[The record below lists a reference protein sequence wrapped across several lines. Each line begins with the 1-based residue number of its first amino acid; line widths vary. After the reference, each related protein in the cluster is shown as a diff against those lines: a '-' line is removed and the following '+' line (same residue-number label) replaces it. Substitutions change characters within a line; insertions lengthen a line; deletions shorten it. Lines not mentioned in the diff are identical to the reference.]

1 MKILVFAIGLVLL
14 KAASET
20 AVDDASYTEIFG
32 VISSRYLL
40 TSAS

>member
-32 VISSRYLL
+32 VIKQIY
-40 TSAS
+40 